1 MISVHFYML
10 LSLYGL
16 LFLSLVLC
24 LALFLSVKREIRRS
38 EGRMKRQQIHL
49 QEAYDRVEG
58 GLEALKGMLK
68 DGNDRA
74 STLVHPAPPGSGLNS
89 DKRARATRMFRE
101 GDRPE
106 QIAVALSVPQSE
118 INLLLKTHEAAL
130 TASSTA

>member
-1 MISVHFYML
+1 MVSVNFYVL

-16 LFLSLVLC
+16 LFVSLVLC

-58 GLEALKGMLK
+58 GLEAIKDLLKEETAVAVVRNQPL
-68 DGNDRA
+68 
-74 STLVHPAPPGSGLNS
+74 TPALNV
-89 DKRARATRMFRE
+89 DKRAQAARMYRK

-106 QIAVALSVPQSE
+106 QIAAALSIPQSE
-118 INLLLKTHEAAL
+118 INLLLKVQAAAFA
-130 TASSTA
+130 ASPAG